1 MSKHPELLTNCAAM
15 TSSDPSPK
23 CLITR
28 YLCVAIAMIALTV
41 VIMGA
46 AGNASILA
54 WAVAGTS
61 LIGFGESF

>member
-1 MSKHPELLTNCAAM
+1 M